1 MILECFETQTYP
13 NKELILIGTNC
24 RPPYLPPNVRYLE
37 AGDSSIGEK
46 LNLGVKKSEANF
58 FCKWDDDDWYSP
70 EFIKQLIGPLIKNP
84 NTVSFVDSHLV
95 LDLKEWALYDM
106 SYTIGGGTIC
116 FDRKAWE
123 TRNFPDLSFG
133 EDQAF
138 YLNRDQIRRVTPT
151 PRNYVLVRHGQNT
164 WKTWSDGKT
173 VEQVA
178 KENGKLVPGGPES
191 FFSKT
196 ELEFY
201 QSLR

>member
-1 MILECFETQTYP
+1 MVGGDL
-13 NKELILIGTNC
+13 N
-24 RPPYLPPNVRYLE
+24 LPHLPKGIRYLE
-37 AGDSSIGEK
+37 TGEASIGQK
-46 LNLGVKKSEANF
+46 LNLGVKNSSANF

-70 EFIKQLIGPLIKNP
+70 KFLSQLIDPIYQKPGTI
-84 NTVSFVDSHLV
+84 SFVDSHLV

-106 SYTIGGGTIC
+106 EYTIGGGTIC

-123 TRNFPDLSFG
+123 TKPFKDLSFG
-133 EDQAF
+133 EDQDF
-138 YLNRDQIRRVTPT
+138 YLNRNQIVRVTPS
-151 PRNYVLVRHGQNT
+151 PRNYVLVRHGKNT

-178 KENGKLVPGGPES
+178 KEKGTLVPGGPES
-191 FFSKT
+191 FFNKL